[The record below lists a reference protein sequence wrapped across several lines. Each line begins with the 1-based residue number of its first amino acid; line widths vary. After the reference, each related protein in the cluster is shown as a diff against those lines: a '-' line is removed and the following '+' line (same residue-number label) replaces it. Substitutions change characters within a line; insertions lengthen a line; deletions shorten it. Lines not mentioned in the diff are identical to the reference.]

1 MGALIS
7 NTLAMMLATII
18 AVIVWRRFYGLAD
31 TNSGRIFSIF
41 ISTILAGKIIPR
53 LFNIWRVFL
62 WIGRAVFRPKGTQ
75 HLQMAGASLVAFSW
89 ISLIVVL
96 ALKFAEPV
104 MHFLNVTGISL
115 HV

>member
-1 MGALIS
+1 
-7 NTLAMMLATII
+7 MLATIV
-18 AVIVWRRFYGLAD
+18 AVIVWRRLYGLPD
-31 TNSGRIFSIF
+31 TNSGLVFNIF
-41 ISTILAGKIIPR
+41 ISIILAVKIIPT

-62 WIGRAVFRPKGTQ
+62 WIGRTILRPRGTQ

-104 MHFLNVTGISL
+104 MHFLRSTGISL